1 MNLMKYS
8 PGAVASLFMLLVAGG
23 LGLHAEQE
31 TYGEI
36 GKEPGEISPPL
47 KWKYGYKDGG
57 LNNTIGSVRGHNA
70 APAALAPPSTGYG
83 PTQIAAA
90 YGFNKISS
98 TGDGRG
104 QTIAIVVAYGSPNIQ
119 NDLNSFCSAYGI
131 STTTVSIYYPQGRP
145 TVGNTGWA
153 QETTL
158 DVEWA
163 HAMAPGAKIA
173 LVVAKDASIGSLLNA
188 VSYATSTTVK
198 AGVVSMSWGAGE
210 FSTEKNY
217 DAYFAKSGVSY
228 VAASGDVGAVVNWP
242 AVSAYVTAVGGT
254 SLAYDSTLGTVTS
267 ETVWSGGGGGLSTYV
282 QIPSYQVG
290 FNVNSGRGTPDLSFV
305 ADPYT
310 GVSVYFTD
318 PTTKASG
325 WYVFGGTS
333 VGAPQISALLARRA
347 SLGNAGTTQFNAKAY
362 GAAKATYATYFR
374 DITSGTTGY
383 VAVPG
388 YDLAT
393 GLGSPKADQ
402 IVLITK

>member
-1 MNLMKYS
+1 MNLMKNS
-8 PGAVASLFMLLVAGG
+8 PSAVASLLMLLVAGG

-36 GKEPGEISPPL
+36 VNAPGEISPPL
-47 KWKYGYKDGG
+47 KWKYGYKDGDR
-57 LNNTIGSVRGHNA
+57 NNTIGSLRGNNP

-83 PTQIAAA
+83 PSHIAAA
-90 YGFNKISS
+90 YGFNKISF

-104 QTIAIVVAYGSPNIQ
+104 ETIAIVVAYGSPNIQ

-131 STTTVSIYYPQGRP
+131 PTTTVSIYYPQGRP
-145 TVGNTGWA
+145 NVGNTGWA

-173 LVVAKDASIGSLLNA
+173 LVVAKDASSGSLLTA

-217 DAYFAKSGVSY
+217 DSYFAKSGVSY
-228 VAASGDVGAVVNWP
+228 VAASGDVGGVTDWP
-242 AVSAYVTAVGGT
+242 AVSANVTAVGGT
-254 SLAYDSTLGTVTS
+254 SLAYDSVSGTVTS
-267 ETVWSGGGGGLSTYV
+267 ETAWSGGGGGPSTYV
-282 QIPSYQVG
+282 QISSYQVG
-290 FNVNSGRGTPDLSFV
+290 FNINSGRGTPDLSYV

-310 GVSVYFTD
+310 GCSVYFTD
-318 PTTKASG
+318 PSTKASG

-333 VGAPQISALLARRA
+333 VGAPQVSVLLARRA
-347 SLGNAGTTQFNAKAY
+347 SLGNAGITQFNAKAY
-362 GAAKATYATYFR
+362 SAAKTSYATYFR
-374 DITSGTTGY
+374 DITAGSNGY
-383 VAVPG
+383 PTIVG
-388 YDLAT
+388 YDMAT
-393 GLGSPKADQ
+393 GLGSPNAAQ

>member
-1 MNLMKYS
+1 MKS
-8 PGAVASLFMLLVAGG
+8 LLNAVAGLVTLFLAAGHA
-23 LGLHAEQE
+23 LHAEE
-31 TYGEI
+31 ESFRGNPGGGGELT
-36 GKEPGEISPPL
+36 PPL

-57 LNNTIGSVRGHNA
+57 RNNTIGSLRGHNPT
-70 APAALAPPSTGYG
+70 PAALAPPSTGYG
-83 PTQIAAA
+83 PALISAA

-104 QTIAIVVAYGSPNIQ
+104 QTIAVVVAYGSPNIQ

-131 STTTVSIYYPQGRP
+131 PTTTVSIYYPQGKP
-145 TVGNTGWA
+145 SVNVGWA
-153 QETTL
+153 QEATL
-158 DVEWA
+158 DVQWA

-173 LVVAKDASIGSLLNA
+173 LVVAKDATIGSLLTA
-188 VSYATSTTVK
+188 VNYAASTVK
-198 AGVVSMSWGAGE
+198 AGIVSMSWGAGE

-217 DAYFAKSGVSY
+217 DSNFAKSGVSY
-228 VAASGDVGAVVNWP
+228 VAASGDVGGVIDWP
-242 AVSAYVTAVGGT
+242 AVSANVTAVGGT
-254 SLAYDSTLGTVTS
+254 SLAYDSVSGTVTS
-267 ETVWSGGGGGLSTYV
+267 ETAWSGGGGGTSKYV

-290 FNVNSGRGTPDLSFV
+290 FNVNSGRGNPDLSYV

-318 PTTKASG
+318 PSTKASG

-333 VGAPQISALLARRA
+333 VGAPQVSALLARRA

-362 GAAKATYATYFR
+362 GAAKTSYATYFR
-374 DITSGTTGY
+374 DINAGSNGY
-383 VAVPG
+383 PTVVG

-402 IVLITK
+402 IVQITK

>member
-1 MNLMKYS
+1 MKS
-8 PGAVASLFMLLVAGG
+8 LLNAVAGLVTLFLATGHA
-23 LGLHAEQE
+23 LHAEE
-31 TYGEI
+31 ESFRGNPGGDGELT
-36 GKEPGEISPPL
+36 PPL

-57 LNNTIGSVRGHNA
+57 RNNTIGSVRGNNP

-131 STTTVSIYYPQGRP
+131 PTTTVSIYYPQGRP
-145 TVGNTGWA
+145 SVVNVGWA

-173 LVVAKDASIGSLLNA
+173 LVVAKDATIGSLLTA

-217 DAYFAKSGVSY
+217 DSYFAKSGVSY
-228 VAASGDVGAVVNWP
+228 VAASGDIGGVVNWP
-242 AVSAYVTAVGGT
+242 AVSANVTAVGGT
-254 SLAYDSTLGTVTS
+254 SLAYDSVSGTVTS
-267 ETVWSGGGGGLSTYV
+267 ETAWSGGGGGISKYV
-282 QIPSYQVG
+282 QIPSYQAAYV
-290 FNVNSGRGTPDLSFV
+290 SLAARGTPDVGYV

-310 GVSVYFTD
+310 GCSVYFTD
-318 PTTKASG
+318 PSTKAPG

-333 VGAPQISALLARRA
+333 VGAPQVSALLARRA
-347 SLGNAGTTQFNAKAY
+347 SLGNAGTIQFNAKAY
-362 GAAKATYATYFR
+362 SAAKTSYATYFR
-374 DITSGTTGY
+374 DITAGSNGY
-383 VAVPG
+383 PTVVG

-393 GLGSPKADQ
+393 GLGSPNADQ

>member
-1 MNLMKYS
+1 MKS
-8 PGAVASLFMLLVAGG
+8 LLNAVAGLVTLFLAAGHA
-23 LGLHAEQE
+23 LHAEE
-31 TYGEI
+31 ECFRGNSGED
-36 GKEPGEISPPL
+36 GELTPPL

-57 LNNTIGSVRGHNA
+57 LNNTIGSLRGHNPV
-70 APAALAPPSTGYG
+70 PAALAPPSTGYG
-83 PTQIAAA
+83 PAQIAAA
-90 YGFNKISS
+90 YGFNQISS

-119 NDLNSFCSAYGI
+119 NDLNNFCSAYGI
-131 STTTVSIYYPQGRP
+131 PTTTVSIYYPQGRP
-145 TVGNTGWA
+145 SVNVGWA

-188 VSYATSTTVK
+188 VNYATSTVK

-217 DAYFAKSGVSY
+217 DSYFAKSGVSY
-228 VAASGDVGAVVNWP
+228 VAASGDVGGVTDWP
-242 AVSAYVTAVGGT
+242 AVSANVTAVGGT
-254 SLAYDSTLGTVTS
+254 SLAYDSVSGTVTS
-267 ETVWSGGGGGLSTYV
+267 ETAWSGGGGGTSKYV

-290 FNVNSGRGTPDLSFV
+290 FNVNSGRGNPDLSYV

-310 GVSVYFTD
+310 GCSVYFTD
-318 PTTKASG
+318 PSTKASG

-333 VGAPQISALLARRA
+333 VGAPQVSALLARRA

-362 GAAKATYATYFR
+362 GAAKTSYATYFR
-374 DITSGTTGY
+374 DITAGSNGY
-383 VAVPG
+383 PTVVG

-393 GLGSPKADQ
+393 GLGSPNAAQ
-402 IVLITK
+402 IVQITK